1 MTLKVPLLC
10 LILSIAGVRAEAPSV
25 TVERQPPHAYPAYSA
40 DYLYYKKVTVTR
52 DAPDTY
58 TFAVTLQGELPRE
71 FPVDKGAKFEIESD
85 IDDVGGRKDPKG
97 TGYSPSTCP
106 SQITLLQ
113 NPGSAKMYVIPSEFE
128 ERRTVWPVTV
138 SGFSRQP
145 DGFTFAVQ
153 SPFFAQ
159 DIQARFELHSFVL
172 VQKFYSTG
180 QPGQVDELP
189 SGQKH
194 LLVNPA
200 KPSPAV
206 TIDQEPPPAVA
217 AEKPDPQPAGPI
229 TIERDKPADRFHRGG
244 SFQHQASAQPFYQ
257 GEIPDY
263 VCFKKVE
270 ATRADKSLTLIA
282 TLDGPLPAQMPPD
295 LGFKYLFFF
304 DFGQPVYSNPSSS
317 TKGPRVEAGGN
328 TFVTVEH
335 PPKTQ
340 RTGYL
345 SGNLESGNKKVEI
358 KVANFSPTKDGFTVT
373 FTSPAFNTNGLVKVH
388 CSGYDL
394 SLAAMMSRND
404 QAAQGRLG
412 PVTGTVQVPA
422 PGGSGSNSIGS
433 MLRP

>member
-10 LILSIAGVRAEAPSV
+10 LILSTASVLADAPST
-25 TVERQPPHAYPAYSA
+25 TVERQPPHAYPPYSA

-52 DAPDTY
+52 NAADSY
-58 TFAVTLQGELPRE
+58 TFAVTLQGELPKE
-71 FPVDKGAKFEIESD
+71 FPDDKGAKFEIESD

-97 TGYSPSTCP
+97 TGYSSSTCP
-106 SQITLLQ
+106 LQITLRQ
-113 NPGSAKMYVIPSEFE
+113 NPGSAKMYVIPSELE
-128 ERRTVWPVTV
+128 QRGTVWPVTV

-145 DGFTFAVQ
+145 DGFTFTVQ

-159 DIQARFELHSFVL
+159 DIQAKFDLYSYVL
-172 VQKFYSTG
+172 VQKFYATG

-189 SGQKH
+189 SGQKNLH
-194 LLVNPA
+194 LNPA
-200 KPSPAV
+200 KPSPAATV
-206 TIDQEPPPAVA
+206 DQEPPPAVA
-217 AEKPDPQPAGPI
+217 AETPDPQPTGPI

-244 SFQHQASAQPFYQ
+244 AQQRLASAQPFYQ

-270 ATRADKSLTLIA
+270 ATRADKSLTLVA
-282 TLDGPLPAQMPPD
+282 TLDGPLPAQLPPD

-304 DFGQPVYSNPSSS
+304 DFGRPVYSNTSP
-317 TKGPRVEAGGN
+317 TKGPKVESGGN

-345 SGNLESGNKKVEI
+345 SGNLEHGNKKVEI
-358 KVANFSPTKDGFTVT
+358 KVANFAPTKDGFTVT
-373 FTSPAFNTNGLVKVH
+373 FTSPAFNENGPVKIH

-394 SLAAMMSRND
+394 SLAAMTSKND

-412 PVTGTVQVPA
+412 PVTGSVQVPA
-422 PGGSGSNSIGS
+422 PGGSASL
-433 MLRP
+433 LRP